1 MFPLLTVESPAF
13 KRLVCDTAGTSSSNV
28 QLPDRKSFTLFLD
41 KAYNSMIAKVKATL
55 ETVERVCTTA
65 DADVWTASRRSY
77 LGMTVHWID
86 SSTLKCC
93 KAVIACAQITGR
105 HTYDV
110 LAAKIESFY

>member
-1 MFPLLTVESPAF
+1 
-13 KRLVCDTAGTSSSNV
+13 
-28 QLPDRKSFTLFLD
+28 
-41 KAYNSMIAKVKATL
+41 MIAKVKATL

-86 SSTLKCC
+86 CSTLKCC

-110 LAAKIESFY
+110 LAAKIESFH